1 MLELEEAVPSEAPDS
16 FDDEPEDSVPL
27 SEVASPKLSVVS
39 PTCDDAPLEAPSL
52 SLLSFWLQA
61 AG

>member
-27 SEVASPKLSVVS
+27 SEVASPKFSVVS
-39 PTCDDAPLEAPSL
+39 PTCDDAP
-52 SLLSFWLQA
+52 
-61 AG
+61 